1 VSILHGV
8 TLGATGK
15 QRGDR
20 HPKVRRGALLGAGS
34 TMLGNIEVGCMS
46 TVGAGSV
53 VVKTVPPYATVAG
66 VPAKLVRS
74 RQGD

>member
-1 VSILHGV
+1 V

-34 TMLGNIEVGCMS
+34 TVLGNIEVGRMS
-46 TVGAGSV
+46 CVGAGSV
-53 VVKTVPPYATVAG
+53 VVDAVPPFATVAG
-66 VPAKLVRS
+66 VPARLVRS
-74 RQGD
+74 RRCD

>member
-1 VSILHGV
+1 
-8 TLGATGK
+8 
-15 QRGDR
+15 
-20 HPKVRRGALLGAGS
+20 
-34 TMLGNIEVGCMS
+34 
-46 TVGAGSV
+46 V